1 MCAFIGHNFHFSVM
15 DSTCGCGVYIIQV
28 ASSGRQ
34 LRSAPSS
41 ARDANPQIGPSTV
54 SNPSFTSGDSRTF
67 SERRRGILIYPAP
80 DDASAVDYTKEDME
94 DDEDGVVDSP
104 LIQHLPG
111 TESHP
116 PPIGGGLA
124 NLKADPSATTVWHSL
139 PDDQMPR
146 MSLDPR
152 AVEADSLVRNPV
164 VEVSADLARV
174 QLNGTLRM
182 AAAGVTMSS
191 GADAR
196 LVSSRSLIG
205 THRLLRRCAVKRYRY
220 DAFLEGVEARSSK
233 YCRSEEVLS
242 THKDHG
248 GDSTARPR
256 SAV

>member
-1 MCAFIGHNFHFSVM
+1 MCGY
-15 DSTCGCGVYIIQV
+15 GVCIIQV

-41 ARDANPQIGPSTV
+41 AWDANPQIGPSTV

-67 SERRRGILIYPAP
+67 SERRRGILIYRAP

-104 LIQHLPG
+104 MIQHLPG
-111 TESHP
+111 TESRP
-116 PPIGGGLA
+116 PLIGVGFA
-124 NLKADPSATTVWHSL
+124 NLIADPSVTTVWHEL
-139 PDDQMPR
+139 PEDQMPR
-146 MSLDPR
+146 TTLGPR
-152 AVEADSLVRNPV
+152 AVQADSFVRSPV
-164 VEVSADLARV
+164 VDASADLARV
-174 QLNGTLRM
+174 QLNGTLPLV
-182 AAAGVTMSS
+182 ATGVTMSS

-196 LVSSRSLIG
+196 LVSSRSLAG
-205 THRLLRRCAVKRYRY
+205 SHRLLRRCAAKRYRN

-233 YCRSEEVLS
+233 YCRSEDVLS

-256 SAV
+256 SAM